1 MNVQQTKEAFAD
13 ILKEADV
20 IGIIGIVEENHDPH
34 PFHID
39 EDHKAY
45 ARDTN
50 EGELDETILEMFP
63 CSLKGCKLNYRD
75 HKAERKLMLK
85 LKKDLTRELAQE
97 EMVKIHPYFAKY
109 GVARVAF
116 VEGDGDEKYK
126 FITDG
131 ENTQKANHS

>member
-1 MNVQQTKEAFAD
+1 MNVQQTKDVFAD
-13 ILKEADV
+13 LLKEANV

-63 CSLKGCKLNYRD
+63 CSLKDCKLNYTE
-75 HKAERKLMLK
+75 HKAERKLMLE
-85 LKKDLTRELAQE
+85 LKKDLTQQEAQDE
-97 EMVKIHPYFAKY
+97 VLKMQPLFKKH
-109 GVARVAF
+109 RVFRIAF
-116 VEGDGDEKYK
+116 VEGEGDKKYK
-126 FITDG
+126 FIEDG
-131 ENTQKANHS
+131 KA